1 MENVFGAPNC
11 SELDADE
18 DFLTSQGITLTIF
31 AAAAAAVGAALS
43 KRKRAF
49 SRGGSRP
56 GKKSNRDIGRDD
68 GAKRIDRDYFCRRS
82 ENLGLTPVFTE
93 AEFERRYRI
102 PRDVYERL
110 REGLMEWN
118 ENYFTERPDYC
129 GKNSASTDQKLW
141 SAMRQLAY
149 GIPADAVTE
158 YGRFSEST
166 NMECLKTFCRAVVEL
181 FESHWLRLPTVQDMS
196 EIENHYRK
204 LGFPGCLGCLDCASW
219 QWDS

>member
-18 DFLTSQGITLTIF
+18 DFLTSQGITLTLF

-82 ENLGLTPVFTE
+82 ENSGLTPVFTE

-102 PRDVYERL
+102 PRDVNERL
-110 REGLMEWN
+110 REGLEWN
-118 ENYFTERPDYC
+118 GTKTTLPKGLTTAAKIVLPQTKSYGLQC
-129 GKNSASTDQKLW
+129 GSLLTAFRRMLSRST
-141 SAMRQLAY
+141 
-149 GIPADAVTE
+149 AV
-158 YGRFSEST
+158 FQS
-166 NMECLKTFCRAVVEL
+166 
-181 FESHWLRLPTVQDMS
+181 LPIWNV
-196 EIENHYRK
+196 
-204 LGFPGCLGCLDCASW
+204 
-219 QWDS
+219 